1 MSWTF
6 FFHCTN
12 SQAGGLAE
20 CETGIRGLNT
30 LPPFSSSHNFSLMTL
45 AARLSASFS
54 VSPGATAAKT
64 RTPLPIEETS
74 SFSTVTDAEST
85 RCSIAAGD

>member
-1 MSWTF
+1 MAKARGPA
-6 FFHCTN
+6 HC
-12 SQAGGLAE
+12 A
-20 CETGIRGLNT
+20 TGIEKGPNT
-30 LPPFSSSHNFSLMTL
+30 LPPFSSSHNLNLMTL

-64 RTPLPIEETS
+64 RTPLPMEETS

-85 RCSIAAGD
+85 RWSMAASN